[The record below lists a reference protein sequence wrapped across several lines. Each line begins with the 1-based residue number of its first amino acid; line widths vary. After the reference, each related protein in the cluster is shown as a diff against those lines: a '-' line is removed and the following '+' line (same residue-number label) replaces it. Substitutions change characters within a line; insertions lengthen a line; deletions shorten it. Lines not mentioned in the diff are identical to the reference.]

1 MGNVTKPKL
10 VIAGPGAGKT
20 HGMVDEIIHA
30 LKSLERHRYMI
41 VVTYTNSATKNIK
54 KRLGKRLAIPP
65 NLFIGT
71 IHSFLNRFIVIPY
84 SSLHNEDV
92 NGEKLFI
99 QCGTDDVLKRMFD
112 NSGETPDYKA
122 KNYIKSRLTTSLHK
136 SGYITYDQT
145 LNLAKKAITNQRI
158 KEMLANRIQY
168 LYVDEFQDT
177 GNKMFSIIESLR
189 KEKKTII
196 YCVGDPEQY
205 IQSFDSSIRNFQNIP
220 ILKASRMNQYETL
233 LNKINRRSVNTI
245 VTFLNNFSKR
255 VYEDNTFE
263 QQCHNEIL
271 GTPVKFISATQNI
284 TAMLPEFFA
293 RCENENISHKERG
306 VIAKK
311 NDVVNKAIAA
321 LNGNVLAPDKS
332 AKVSAVSEIKD
343 TLLSSLGTNQNA
355 FCEEQGLTPFDL
367 RIMAVQIIRAIRVEV
382 ITNENTFA
390 AFVKDEFDLTIENDI
405 PFKLDNLRQI
415 IVSNTDAEAIM
426 VSNIHRFKGLELDA
440 VLAVAKNEAELNLWL
455 ETDTATRDAHSD
467 KGTSDYPRLGYV
479 AFSRARKILCIAC
492 LEPISDNTKEKLN
505 HLGVEIDAPT
515 LKFPSLI

>member
-1 MGNVTKPKL
+1 
-10 VIAGPGAGKT
+10 
-20 HGMVDEIIHA
+20 
-30 LKSLERHRYMI
+30 
-41 VVTYTNSATKNIK
+41 
-54 KRLGKRLAIPP
+54 
-65 NLFIGT
+65 
-71 IHSFLNRFIVIPY
+71 
-84 SSLHNEDV
+84 
-92 NGEKLFI
+92 
-99 QCGTDDVLKRMFD
+99 MF
-112 NSGETPDYKA
+112 T
-122 KNYIKSRLTTSLHK
+122 RT
-136 SGYITYDQT
+136 
-145 LNLAKKAITNQRI
+145 
-158 KEMLANRIQY
+158 
-168 LYVDEFQDT
+168 
-177 GNKMFSIIESLR
+177 
-189 KEKKTII
+189 
-196 YCVGDPEQY
+196 
-205 IQSFDSSIRNFQNIP
+205 
-220 ILKASRMNQYETL
+220 
-233 LNKINRRSVNTI
+233 
-245 VTFLNNFSKR
+245 
-255 VYEDNTFE
+255 TFE

-293 RCENENISHKERG
+293 RCENGNISHEERG
-306 VIAKK
+306 IIAKK

-367 RIMAVQIIRAIRVEV
+367 RIMAVQIIRAIRAEV

-390 AFVKDEFDLTIENDI
+390 AFVKDEFDLTIENNI

-415 IVSNTDAEAIM
+415 IVSNTDSEAIM

-467 KGTSDYPRLGYV
+467 EGTSDYPRLGYV